1 MFGRKS
7 NPEDVSQPQPDG
19 AGFLY
24 RLSVA
29 FPSWAGAMLTV
40 YSVFLW
46 SHRVLRFRL
55 K

>member
-1 MFGRKS
+1 MFARKS
-7 NPEDVSQPQPDG
+7 NPEDVSQPGG
-19 AGFLY
+19 ANFMY
-24 RLSVA
+24 RLSLA
-29 FPSWAGAMLTV
+29 FPSWAGAVLSL